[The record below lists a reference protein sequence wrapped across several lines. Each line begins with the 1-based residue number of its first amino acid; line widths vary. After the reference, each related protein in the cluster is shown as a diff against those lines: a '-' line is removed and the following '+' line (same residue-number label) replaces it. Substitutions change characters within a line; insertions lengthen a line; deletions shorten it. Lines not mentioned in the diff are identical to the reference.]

1 MNLKSRN
8 SNFKPTL
15 SLKQIIET
23 QIFFDQGAKSQK
35 SDEDLLYLSKKWN
48 AFLTIIIVIFGLI
61 GHSITINI
69 YRHTRNR
76 KNSSTVYLLCLA
88 IADSIFLIIHFFED
102 TVRTYQSI
110 YSDLSFISMINIT
123 DKYTIACRLINYIR
137 YVLRFVSAYI
147 IVAFTLKRLLM
158 VYVSTNSN
166 SKSYAWLTVSVI
178 FLIGLFINLW
188 VPFLFEIQT
197 DENKNLYCDIDKKLK
212 TEYFHITV
220 VYICLIMFIPI
231 VTIFLSNSLIIFKA
245 LKANSIQ
252 NLSIQQTILVSKNEL
267 NTKSFLTFNS
277 SLTDD
282 TNNRARSSSI
292 LAIKSY
298 IENKNRNV
306 NTVAKILLWIS
317 FSYAVLNLPYFVT
330 WSLFFYE
337 VAFQK
342 MTDMVR
348 KNNLFAAVQISEL
361 FFILNYSVQFY
372 INYFTSL
379 TFRRQIF
386 LNNYS

>member
-1 MNLKSRN
+1 MNLKTRN
-8 SNFKPTL
+8 SNLKPTL
-15 SLKQIIET
+15 SLKQMIEA
-23 QIFFDQGAKSQK
+23 QIFFDQGSKSLEPN
-35 SDEDLLYLSKKWN
+35 EDLLYLSKKWN

-158 VYVSTNSN
+158 VYVLTNSN

-245 LKANSIQ
+245 FKANSIQ
-252 NLSIQQTILVSKNEL
+252 NLNIQQTILVSKNEL

-292 LAIKSY
+292 VAIKSF
-298 IENKNRNV
+298 IEDKSRNV

-348 KNNLFAAVQISEL
+348 KDNLFAAVQISEL